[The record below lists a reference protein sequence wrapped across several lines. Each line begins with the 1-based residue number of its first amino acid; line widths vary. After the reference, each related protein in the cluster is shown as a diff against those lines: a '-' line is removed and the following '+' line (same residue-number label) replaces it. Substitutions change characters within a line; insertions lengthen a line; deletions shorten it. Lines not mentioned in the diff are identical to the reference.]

1 MKTEER
7 AESQFWKYLDLVMV
21 LLDLVEMWIC
31 KRRRLIFT
39 FLKYAQIPNL
49 DTFPL
54 FFVLGSHC
62 PAATNSKTLQ
72 SSSPFQDVRRSGVR
86 SNSTSTL
93 DDDTATSPAVTTT
106 VGAARQ
112 LSGAVD
118 EMRSVDGGVA
128 TVLAAASIMDSTA
141 LSATS

>member
-1 MKTEER
+1 MQKTPPHLYIFKIC
-7 AESQFWKYLDLVMV
+7 ANSKSTESVDTGTSV
-21 LLDLVEMWIC
+21 
-31 KRRRLIFT
+31 
-39 FLKYAQIPNL
+39 

-93 DDDTATSPAVTTT
+93 DDDTATSPSVTTT